1 MARVLALIALPL
13 LATACHNTAQSI
25 KEDTKHAID
34 KTDDALHR
42 AAKKIDSKLDGK
54 KDGG

>member
-1 MARVLALIALPL
+1 MTRLRTLVALCLF
-13 LATACHNTAQSI
+13 ATACHNTAQGI

-42 AAKKIDSKLDGK
+42 AAKKIDSKLGGQ